1 MKAYYL
7 LFILLITSALTT
19 NCFAQT
25 HNDNLKEAERQRAL
39 TNEQNKERDRQ
50 NLENNRP
57 VERENTTTTNSTTS
71 NANAEAER
79 IAQEKYNEKL
89 LKEQEERRKSQYRT
103 PDQAHSDFVAQNNS
117 ANEKFIL
124 EVYTSELT
132 KVGYVYEEASFITN
146 KYRSGV
152 LGQSQNSTQL
162 IELFYE
168 ELNCLK
174 RVKENHSTAT
184 FETLDKDIS
193 KLIANGAP
201 IAALDCIEL
210 IESRFPDKKE
220 QFRTMYTDLVIRY
233 FYFYQSD
240 QNLLRLSKVYFKL
253 EDENPEL
260 YNRFKSK
267 PDDWKGKN
275 TPYDRLNTKYYIIIN
290 CNNCIY
296 SGSEKRNAK
305 KAMKYNKEREEAVC
319 KKTAKTIMK

>member
-1 MKAYYL
+1 MKTYYL
-7 LFILLITSALTT
+7 LFILLITSALATDS
-19 NCFAQT
+19 FAQT

-39 TNEQNKERDRQ
+39 TNERNNERDRQ
-50 NLENNRP
+50 NLENNRAQ
-57 VERENTTTTNSTTS
+57 ERQNTTTNSTTLNS
-71 NANAEAER
+71 TTSDAER

-89 LKEQEERRKSQYRT
+89 LKEQEDRRKSQYRT
-103 PDQAHSDFVAQNNS
+103 PDQAHADFVAQNNS

-124 EVYTSELT
+124 KVYTSELT
-132 KVGYVYEEASFITN
+132 KVGYVYEEASFITD
-146 KYRSGV
+146 KYKSGV
-152 LGQSQNSTQL
+152 LGQSQNSAQL

-184 FETLDKDIS
+184 FEILEKDIS

-201 IAALDCIEL
+201 IAALDCVEL

-220 QFRTMYTDLVIRY
+220 QFRMMYTDLVIRY

-240 QNLLRLSKVYFKL
+240 QNLMRLSKVYFKL
-253 EDENPEL
+253 EDENPQL

-267 PDDWKGKN
+267 PDDWKGEN

-290 CNNCIY
+290 CDNCIY

-319 KKTAKTIMK
+319 KKTSKAVMK